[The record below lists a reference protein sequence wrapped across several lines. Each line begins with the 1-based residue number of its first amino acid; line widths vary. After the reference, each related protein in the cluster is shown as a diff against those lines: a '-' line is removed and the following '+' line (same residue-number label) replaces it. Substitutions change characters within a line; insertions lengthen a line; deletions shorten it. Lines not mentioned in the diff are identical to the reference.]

1 MSNTITVSRSETIGR
16 ATINPGHLT
25 GPDTIT
31 ISRAELAALLRE
43 AGHVSRVLN
52 RVENLHDLDWEA
64 LDDLCRA
71 AFRTTRALS
80 AMLDTKEVNA

>member
-1 MSNTITVSRSETIGR
+1 MSNTNTVSRSATIDR
-16 ATINPGHLT
+16 ALINPGPLT

-43 AGHVSRVLN
+43 ARHVSRVLN
-52 RVENLHDLDWEA
+52 GVENLNELDWEA
-64 LDDLCRA
+64 MSGLCRA

-80 AMLDTKEVNA
+80 AMLDTKEVHA